1 MLKMQIWVLLLLM
14 VFKVMILDEV
24 GQGVGIGR
32 GEVQIMGMF
41 WGIVNILR
49 LGRWGEVSK
58 VNEKESLRVRRRIK

>member
-1 MLKMQIWVLLLLM
+1 
-14 VFKVMILDEV
+14 
-24 GQGVGIGR
+24 
-32 GEVQIMGMF
+32 MGMF